1 MKDVH
6 DLLAAQRAYSAA
18 CAERAPAGAR
28 IARMDSAILG
38 ELAAAIRASA
48 MIWADLFADL
58 DLAASARFDR
68 ERAAV
73 LVAESVFDEVLEPA
87 AWRVLSAALAR
98 QEVFGRAR

>member
-1 MKDVH
+1 MRDIH
-6 DLLAAQRAYSAA
+6 DLLAAQREFSAA

-48 MIWADLFADL
+48 MIWSDLFADL
-58 DLAASARFDR
+58 DLAALGRFDR

-73 LVAESVFDEVLEPA
+73 LVAESVFDELLEPA
-87 AWRVLSAALAR
+87 ASLVLTAALAR
-98 QEVFGRAR
+98 EEVFGR